1 MSRILIACLAQALLP
16 FMAASVVAA
25 ESPAGEHAE
34 DLETVVVTSSPI
46 GDPDKLATIA
56 GSVDRAQLLRSGAA
70 TLADSLSQVAG
81 VTSSG
86 FAAGAGRPV
95 IRGMDANRVRVLEDG
110 IGSFDVSDVGP
121 DHGVPIDPFVAER
134 VEVVRGAATLR
145 YGSQAIGGVVNAI
158 SQRVP
163 TRMPEDGFNT
173 EVVGGYN
180 SGADGRDF
188 AGQAN
193 ARSGEFAWH
202 ADAFSRHSDDYDTP
216 HGEMA
221 NSWLQARG
229 GAVGGSWI
237 DGDDRIG
244 LGVIRHES
252 DYGIP
257 GEDSHID
264 MHQTK
269 LLLRSSFGLNAG
281 AWRNLTVD
289 GGWADYAH
297 SERDDAGAAVA
308 TFKDREWDTRAEA
321 VAGRWGVLSESA
333 LGVQFQQRDFSAL
346 GEGQEYLLP
355 TSTRSRAAF
364 GFAEA
369 PLAEALRL
377 QFGAR
382 IEDVGVDGTSAA
394 DIATSR
400 SFTPVSAAA
409 GLVLDL
415 ADAWR
420 LGLALSSAARAP
432 AQTELFARGAHDGPQ
447 TYETGDPALGM
458 ERANSVE
465 GSLRWRGERVH
476 ADGALWVTEFSDY
489 IYGALTGRT
498 CNEGGNCFDDDAQ
511 EFRELFYQQRDA
523 LFRGAEAHAE
533 IELLQH
539 AAGDLHLNLLADVV
553 RATFDDGGGN
563 VPRMPPYH
571 LGAGLAWQGERI
583 DASVF
588 IKYAGAQ
595 SDTAE
600 AETPTAA
607 FTTVDAQIAW
617 RPWTGYPG
625 VELALV
631 GKNLADSVQRNA
643 VALNK
648 DEVLMPGRDIRLM
661 FRARFD

>member
-269 LLLRSSFGLNAG
+269 LLLRSSFGL
-281 AWRNLTVD
+281 
-289 GGWADYAH
+289 
-297 SERDDAGAAVA
+297 DAGAAVA

-369 PLAEALRL
+369 PLADALRL

-382 IEDVGVDGTSAA
+382 IEDVGVD
-394 DIATSR
+394 
-400 SFTPVSAAA
+400 
-409 GLVLDL
+409 
-415 ADAWR
+415 
-420 LGLALSSAARAP
+420 
-432 AQTELFARGAHDGPQ
+432 
-447 TYETGDPALGM
+447 
-458 ERANSVE
+458 
-465 GSLRWRGERVH
+465 
-476 ADGALWVTEFSDY
+476 
-489 IYGALTGRT
+489 
-498 CNEGGNCFDDDAQ
+498 
-511 EFRELFYQQRDA
+511 
-523 LFRGAEAHAE
+523 
-533 IELLQH
+533 
-539 AAGDLHLNLLADVV
+539 
-553 RATFDDGGGN
+553 
-563 VPRMPPYH
+563 
-571 LGAGLAWQGERI
+571 
-583 DASVF
+583 
-588 IKYAGAQ
+588 
-595 SDTAE
+595 
-600 AETPTAA
+600 
-607 FTTVDAQIAW
+607 
-617 RPWTGYPG
+617 
-625 VELALV
+625 
-631 GKNLADSVQRNA
+631 
-643 VALNK
+643 
-648 DEVLMPGRDIRLM
+648 
-661 FRARFD
+661 